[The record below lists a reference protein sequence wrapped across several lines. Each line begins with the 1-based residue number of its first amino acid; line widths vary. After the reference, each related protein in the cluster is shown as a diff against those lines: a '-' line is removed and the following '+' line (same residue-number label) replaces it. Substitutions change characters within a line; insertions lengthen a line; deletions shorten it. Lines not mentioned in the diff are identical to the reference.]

1 MQKSKSIITLKNALI
16 IFAVTLLYC
25 GVKNFDMTDSSLYVI
40 YLGDFSIGLCS
51 RMLLGSIL
59 ALFKDSFTVEWVV
72 NFARFFTFVFFIV
85 VAFFSGSAISSAEEK
100 HKKAIMVFTAL
111 FIVSPFSVTVFA
123 GDIFGFIDL
132 YCIFVLFITVYFGN
146 NKILIFT
153 LPFIVAAGL
162 FLHDCFITGYLAPCL
177 GVIAYYAIKKYGKK
191 FSAAAVFVSTSV
203 LSAAT
208 AVYTVIF
215 AKNTVK
221 MTEEQML
228 NYLAQKG
235 NCSIEKVS
243 LYYEHFLY
251 LKDSAGLIEPD
262 YSSNIWE
269 FLKYMMIY
277 TFSFFD
283 VTDLIFFIFSIPLVA
298 MIFVIWIKAVKN
310 SGTFMEKVPYILFML
325 TPVPQLISLLFS
337 NDFTRFLAATV
348 IVQFIYLFIC
358 VRQKDKNI
366 QPGLDIYSEKP
377 VCFIIPC
384 FSTLLMNLI

>member
-1 MQKSKSIITLKNALI
+1 M
-16 IFAVTLLYC
+16 
-25 GVKNFDMTDSSLYVI
+25 
-40 YLGDFSIGLCS
+40 
-51 RMLLGSIL
+51 
-59 ALFKDSFTVEWVV
+59 
-72 NFARFFTFVFFIV
+72 
-85 VAFFSGSAISSAEEK
+85 
-100 HKKAIMVFTAL
+100 
-111 FIVSPFSVTVFA
+111 
-123 GDIFGFIDL
+123 
-132 YCIFVLFITVYFGN
+132 
-146 NKILIFT
+146 
-153 LPFIVAAGL
+153 AAGL